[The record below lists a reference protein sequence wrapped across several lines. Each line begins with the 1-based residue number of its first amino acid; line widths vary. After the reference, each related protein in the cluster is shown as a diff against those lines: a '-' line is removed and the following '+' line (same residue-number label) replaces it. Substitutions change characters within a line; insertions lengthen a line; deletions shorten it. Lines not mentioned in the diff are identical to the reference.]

1 MGAAKYMGGYKLAKD
16 LICDL
21 VESMNITVPVAIHL
35 DHGDYDAA
43 MECIEVGYTSVMFDG
58 SHLPFEE
65 NLKLAKEVVEKHM
78 LKAFLLNVKLVQS
91 VVKKMASS
99 ELVN

>member
-1 MGAAKYMGGYKLAKD
+1 
-16 LICDL
+16 
-21 VESMNITVPVAIHL
+21 MNITVPVAIHL

-65 NLKLAKEVVEKHM
+65 NLKLAKEVVEKHTQ
-78 LKAFLLNVKLVQS
+78 KAFLLSVKLVQS
-91 VVKKMASS
+91 AEKKMESS
-99 ELVN
+99 VLAN